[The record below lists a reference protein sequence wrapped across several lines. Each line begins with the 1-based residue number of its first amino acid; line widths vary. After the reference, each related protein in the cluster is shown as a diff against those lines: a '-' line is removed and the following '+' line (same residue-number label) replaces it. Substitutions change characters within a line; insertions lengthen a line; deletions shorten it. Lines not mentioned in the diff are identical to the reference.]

1 MWMYILRAERLLK
14 DNAQHLLNC
23 DLTTDL

>member
-1 MWMYILRAERLLK
+1 MYILRAERLLK